1 MSDMAL
7 GSQSITFLVKQLNSQ
22 IDKEKEYFEKVLE
35 LKNKEKEFDAYLQFK
50 E

>member
-1 MSDMAL
+1 MAL

-22 IDKEKEYFEKVLE
+22 IDKEKEYFEKVQE